1 MDYIKLSAVKI
12 TVSGRVQGVGYR
24 YFIARIAQDLELTG
38 YAKNL
43 FNGNVEIIAEG
54 RYEFLEGL
62 IEKAKTGPRG
72 AYVKTCKTE
81 WLDFKKK
88 YDKFEIL

>member
-1 MDYIKLSAVKI
+1 MDHIKLSSLKM
-12 TVSGRVQGVGYR
+12 TVTGRVQGVGYR
-24 YFIARIAQDLELTG
+24 YFIARIAEDLELTG

-43 FNGNVEIIAEG
+43 FNGDVEIVAEG
-54 RYEFLEGL
+54 RHEFLEHL
-62 IEKAKTGPRG
+62 IEKAKEGPHG
-72 AYVKTCKTE
+72 AHVKTCKTE